1 MRSIKD
7 IRKIVDESMELTFDS
22 LKFIELEILFRLAER
37 IGMLEDVNKLYTL
50 LSRGDVIYE
59 SDFSEHNFLIAN
71 AKIVLK
77 TMSHAKVYHD
87 AIKEYQ
93 FPGNRPCAMYII
105 EDNCLKKNPEEPTV
119 YESRIADYDALL
131 EGRVMYVKTNKEG
144 TNSRDTYLA
153 KTNSG
158 NDVRIKFEML
168 KTKKCS
174 FEYKERKGGAIN
186 VSMEDIMVAADK
198 LDLFEGTNYRR
209 RTLERNIYETENA
222 EKRQVERYRI
232 DGVVNMAGQVAAG
245 KSTFADALSVALM
258 DKEYRVVMILSTVDD
273 VIKKTQL
280 FKQLEYKACSL
291 IGNYGRGR
299 HIDNQMRGMDYLSEQ
314 VSEILQ
320 QPCLLNALIDESTEV
335 FKYGQEPCVSLKNA
349 NDKNHRKTYVCQ
361 YYDICPRTEN
371 DRAIKS
377 ADIVV
382 TTLEGF
388 CYCSF
393 GENKENFL
401 EYAITNFDLVIMDEV
416 DSVVC
421 SLDNVFAPML
431 AVNEYLT
438 KNSGYRF
445 DYKTSGL
452 KNKIESNKEEQDFII
467 ELDKFE
473 YLMISI
479 SSEILEYKSGWSE
492 SDLKSFSAM
501 SLLNKLDPTLKTTGG
516 ISQIIWDAFYGLLKP
531 QSIKKGDAREVEL
544 LNVAETGNIPIQYMI
559 QKVAEIVGY
568 KTEISIDK
576 IEKRIADVINEFSV
590 LDPKILKK
598 LAFILKVIA
607 FEQIYRKL
615 SRLVEGL
622 QDVPIEL
629 REILNRNLKTQQKF
643 MPNAPIGNTL
653 AIEVRDNEMYIKKQF
668 ALGRALALRMP
679 YLVLDEHGNPQ
690 GANVLLMS
698 GTGYMPGSDR
708 YHIGDKVDYVI
719 EAEQAKRDYIANTK
733 IVNLKS
739 STCVS
744 GAKPELKNHNLK
756 MLIEENEKKIFKCV
770 KRDEKILLIVNSYEQ
785 CKVAYKAV
793 EKILRKHES
802 DYEVWYLK
810 SDSGEL
816 EGDGLDNGLQRRDIT
831 SFKEGILIAP
841 ACVIERGYNIVDISG
856 NAWFDTVMFLVRPM
870 VDPSDYNVHVQKVNG
885 YIMNHYTSLNY
896 RNRISIMDQMRKEAF
911 DRYARLHG
919 VKGSLSDLPEE
930 MKVDA
935 IASLFVVIEQV
946 FGRLCRLGSTMKEK
960 YPTIYW
966 VDGAFNATEE
976 SKFDTLKELE
986 NYLEDLMEHGPNPLV
1001 AKTLYEPFYKAL
1013 KGEYPNE

>member
-1 MRSIKD
+1 MRSMKD
-7 IRKIVDESMELTFDS
+7 IRKIVDGSMELTFDA

-37 IGMLEDVNKLYTL
+37 IGMLGNVNKLYTL

-59 SDFSEHNFLIAN
+59 SDFSENNFLIAN
-71 AKIVLK
+71 AKIILK

-93 FPGNRPCAMYII
+93 LPGNRPCTMYII

-131 EGRVMYVKTNKEG
+131 EGGVMYAKVNKERA
-144 TNSRDTYLA
+144 NSRDTYLA
-153 KTNSG
+153 KTSSG
-158 NDVRIKFEML
+158 NDVRIKFETF
-168 KTKKCS
+168 KTKKS
-174 FEYKERKGGAIN
+174 SHEYKERMGGAIN
-186 VSMEDIMVAADK
+186 VSMEDVMVAADK

-209 RTLERNIYETENA
+209 RTLEENIYETGSA
-222 EKRQVERYRI
+222 EKIRAERYQI

-273 VIKKTQL
+273 VIKKIEL
-280 FKQLEYKACSL
+280 LKQLGYKACSL

-299 HIDNQMRGMDYLSEQ
+299 HIDNQMRGMDYLPEH

-320 QPCLLNALIDESTEV
+320 QPCLLNALINESTEV

-393 GENKENFL
+393 GENKDNFL

-452 KNKIESNKEEQDFII
+452 RNKVESHKEEQDFII

-501 SLLNKLDPTLKTTGG
+501 SLLNKLDPTSKITGG
-516 ISQIIWDAFYGLLKP
+516 IPQVIWDAYYGLLKP

-544 LNVAETGNIPIQYMI
+544 LNVAETGNIPVQYMI

-568 KTEISIDK
+568 KTEISLDK
-576 IEKRIADVINEFSV
+576 IEQKIIDVANEFNA
-590 LDPKILKK
+590 LEPKTLKK
-598 LAFILKVIA
+598 LVFILKVIA

-615 SRLVEGL
+615 SGLVEGL

-679 YLVLDEHGNPQ
+679 YMVLDEHGNPQ

-733 IVNLKS
+733 IVNVKS

-744 GAKPELKNHNLK
+744 GVKPELKNHNLK
-756 MLIEENEKKIFKCV
+756 TLIEENEKKIFKCV

-785 CKVAYKAV
+785 CKVVYKAV

-816 EGDGLDNGLQRRDIT
+816 EGHGLDNGLQRRDIT
-831 SFKEGILIAP
+831 SFKSGILIAP

-885 YIMNHYTSLNY
+885 YIMNHYMSLSY
-896 RNRISIMDQMRKEAF
+896 RDRISVMDQMRKDSF
-911 DRYARLHG
+911 DRYSKLNG
-919 VKGSLSDLPEE
+919 VKGSLSDLPDE

-946 FGRLCRLGSTMKEK
+946 FGRLCRLGSTIKEK

-966 VDGAFNATEE
+966 VDGAFNAAEE
-976 SKFDTLKELE
+976 GKFDTLKELE

-1001 AKTLYEPFYKAL
+1001 AKTLYEPFYKAM
-1013 KGEYPNE
+1013 KGERPNE